1 MKKMEYK
8 RLANDIY
15 LMLEA
20 QENLRIKKLCLLKA
34 RVVNDLRMV
43 GIDASLEDAPKR
55 EDAKDWKE
63 IAKNISYLLVD
74 MTFKN
79 KEALKEHT
87 QALVT
92 RLNKLGFNTDN
103 LSLYPV
109 FMEIVYGV
117 ELNKLDGA
125 SLYET
130 AQEAYKSLKEK
141 QVEERQKHE
150 TMQAIEDLAKAIA

>member
-55 EDAKDWKE
+55 EDAKDWEE

-74 MTFKN
+74 MTFAN

-92 RLNKLGFNTDN
+92 GLNKLGFDTDN
-103 LSLYPV
+103 LSLYPA

-117 ELNKLDGA
+117 ELNNLNGT
-125 SLYET
+125 SLYEM
-130 AQEAYKSLKEK
+130 AQEAYKNLKEK